1 MKSSTNAI
9 ATIGAALGLQFMD
22 QPSDHNQKSPRPPDM
37 KEHRQQK
44 HSGRYYQT
52 VKPMTGS
59 HKQNARRFAKGKQ

>member
-22 QPSDHNQKSPRPPDM
+22 QPSDHNQKSPRPLNM

-44 HSGRYYQT
+44 HSGRYY
-52 VKPMTGS
+52 
-59 HKQNARRFAKGKQ
+59 